1 MWNPLSCCFL
11 EWLHNGHYI
20 ELFKWLG
27 YSSLNIQRT
36 DMKPVN
42 PSSLRNQV
50 PIFNVLKDYLSAA
63 GKLLEI
69 GCGTGQHAVYMG
81 EQLSHIEWQATDCK
95 PAIDGANQWISENGI
110 LPAAVELDISV
121 TDWQQGIKQPFKY
134 VYSANVVHFVS
145 QATVENFFS
154 GLSDILTDD
163 GLLLL
168 YGPYNNNGFTS
179 EGNAGLDAWLKAD
192 VNPLAGIKELSQ
204 MTSLAETI
212 GLELIGNHNMPA
224 NNHLLVF
231 KQNR

>member
-1 MWNPLSCCFL
+1 
-11 EWLHNGHYI
+11 
-20 ELFKWLG
+20 
-27 YSSLNIQRT
+27 
-36 DMKPVN
+36 MKPVN

-50 PIFNVLKDYLSAA
+50 PIFNVLKEYLSAA

-81 EQLSHIEWQATDCK
+81 EQLPHIEWQATDCK
-95 PAIDGANQWISENGI
+95 PAIEGANQWISENGI

-121 TDWQQGIKQPFKY
+121 TNWQRAIQQPIKY
-134 VYSANVVHFVS
+134 VYSANVLHFVS
-145 QATVENFFS
+145 QATVENFFN

-163 GLLLL
+163 DLLLL

-204 MTSLAETI
+204 ITSLAEII